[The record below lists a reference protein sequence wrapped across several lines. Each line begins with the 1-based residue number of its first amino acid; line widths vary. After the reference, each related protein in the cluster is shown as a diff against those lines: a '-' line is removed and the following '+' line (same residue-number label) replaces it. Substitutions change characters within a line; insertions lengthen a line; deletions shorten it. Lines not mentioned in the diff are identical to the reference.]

1 MVVKGIAGKMPIA
14 TRGHLNVNVIEVSMA
29 TQTVLAIHC
38 HAKGVAERMLYV
50 RTAHAYVPPD
60 VLVIHTPDVS
70 MYNDT
75 YLFAF
80 TLK

>member
-1 MVVKGIAGKMPIA
+1 MRQHSDILLMCLCLIIANHCFFLFK
-14 TRGHLNVNVIEVSMA
+14 
-29 TQTVLAIHC
+29 C

-75 YLFAF
+75 YLFDF